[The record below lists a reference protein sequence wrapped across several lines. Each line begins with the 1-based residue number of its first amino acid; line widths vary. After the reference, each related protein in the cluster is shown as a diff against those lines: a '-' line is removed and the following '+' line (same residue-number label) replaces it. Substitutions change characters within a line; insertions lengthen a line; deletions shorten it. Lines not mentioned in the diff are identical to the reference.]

1 MELNSNLNS
10 NVTGLNMNQA
20 TMYGLT
26 NLKDVTSAAVVPAG
40 FRECRIIVKGN
51 DGKNAGKV
59 SQYCTLPEV
68 TVGFA
73 QSFINSNKGLELVQD
88 FISTLQDKAARRAYI
103 EMSRSPTSADLSI
116 DSLVEL
122 GALDAVNIRLSKDSI
137 GAWFDSVKNGIA
149 LFIAQR
155 MYASRLELICNV
167 SEEDQKNEWNAFWNS
182 SEGCKCIA
190 IAANYK
196 PLLIE
201 LAGKSPS
208 FNNGVKAKLEMVCIA
223 VMTGSAIEEK
233 MLEKLEKSIEKSVD
247 DLGL

>member
-26 NLKDVTSAAVVPAG
+26 NLKDVISAAVVPTG

-155 MYASRLELICNV
+155 MNVLPSYHADLSEADKTASF
-167 SEEDQKNEWNAFWNS
+167 NEFWNS